1 MSAHRATETRI
12 PSRASLCE
20 VTLEII
26 GQGLRAR
33 YELPWE
39 QPLELRRLV
48 SSLNLRLR
56 RSRKPGRSAA
66 ILFAD
71 DEAHP
76 HCNRIRPA
84 LVQKE
89 LDPEQNPKTV
99 LSSVGVARYN
109 SIDFPHL
116 HRGAAAALD
125 NAHRPVG
132 QARFLFSKQ

>member
-66 ILFAD
+66 IPFAD
-71 DEAHP
+71 DEAH
-76 HCNRIRPA
+76 RIA
-84 LVQKE
+84 TEFVQSLVQ
-89 LDPEQNPKTV
+89 
-99 LSSVGVARYN
+99 
-109 SIDFPHL
+109 
-116 HRGAAAALD
+116 
-125 NAHRPVG
+125 
-132 QARFLFSKQ
+132 